1 MVFGGWCGH
10 ACRGELFAG
19 HAWGM
24 AEVVELPHGAGA
36 SCWGWR
42 WQNLDWRA
50 GVHVATA
57 ERGGLEANLARGT
70 GWRLLGKCCSGLG
83 QGDARHPGELAMQT
97 RAGGVLSVHRGF
109 GELVTNNGLL
119 AAWPCTVHDAQG
131 RAWQKETAG
140 LVLASKQAGREG
152 KL

>member
-1 MVFGGWCGH
+1 MVFGGWYGH

-24 AEVVELPHGAGA
+24 AEVVELPYRAGAG
-36 SCWGWR
+36 CCGWR

-57 ERGGLEANLARGT
+57 ERGAWKPTLREEQVGVCWADAAVVWGKGTRDTPVSWPCRRGL
-70 GWRLLGKCCSGLG
+70 
-83 QGDARHPGELAMQT
+83 
-97 RAGGVLSVHRGF
+97 GGVLSVQRGF

-131 RAWQKETAG
+131 RAWQTETAG
-140 LVLASKQAGREG
+140 LVLASTQAGREG